1 MKENILILGG
11 YGNTGRLIAEYLL
24 PECQANLLIAGRDAA
39 RAEALAHLLKEK
51 YPGRVSALKL
61 DAGDASAMHDALE
74 GVQLL
79 VAASSTSQYVEE
91 TARACLDQAVDYLDV
106 QYSTRKIKVLQSLRS
121 QIEHSG
127 RTFITDGGFHP
138 GLPAVLVRSAAL
150 KFERLLK
157 ANVGS
162 VIKIDWKPLVLSQ
175 ATIDELVDLFSD
187 YDSRFF
193 KEGGWK
199 RARMDIVMDYVRM
212 DFGAPFGSQICMPM
226 TLEELRGLPV
236 MYPDLREMG
245 FFVGGFNPVT
255 DWVVMPLMMVALKIS
270 PSLKQSMGRLMVWSL
285 KRFTKP
291 PYGTRLKLEAEGEK
305 DGKRQSLD
313 LVLSHDDGYV
323 FTAVPVV
330 ATILQW
336 LDGSIR
342 KRGLFTQGELAQP
355 ERMLSDMQRMGI
367 AVIQG

>member
-1 MKENILILGG
+1 MKETILILGG

-24 PECQANLLIAGRDAA
+24 PECQANIILAGRDGA
-39 RAEALAHLLKEK
+39 RAEALAGILQKK

-61 DAGDASAMHDALE
+61 DAGDAAAMHAALE

-79 VAASSTSQYVEE
+79 VSASSTSQYAEE
-91 TARACLDQAVDYLDV
+91 TAHACLDQAVDYLDV
-106 QYSTRKIKVLQSLRS
+106 QYSTGKIKVLQSLRS
-121 QIEHSG
+121 QMERTG

-138 GLPAVLVRSAAL
+138 GLPAALVRYAAL
-150 KFERLLK
+150 KLDRLLK

-162 VIKIDWKPLVLSQ
+162 VIKIDWKPLTFSQ
-175 ATIDELVDLFSD
+175 ATVDEMVGEFSD

-193 KEGGWK
+193 KDGEWR
-199 RARMDIVMDYVRM
+199 RARMDIVVDHITM
-212 DFGAPFGSQICMPM
+212 DFGAPFGKQNCIPM
-226 TLEELRGLPV
+226 VLEEMRGIPQSF
-236 MYPDLREMG
+236 PTLRETG

-255 DWVVMPLMMVALKIS
+255 DWVVMPLMMVALKVS
-270 PSLKQSMGRLMVWSL
+270 PSLKQSMGDLMVWSL
-285 KRFTKP
+285 KKFTKP

-305 DGKRQSLD
+305 DGKRQSLN

-342 KRGLFTQGELAQP
+342 KPGLFTQGELAQP
-355 ERMLSDMQRMGI
+355 ERLLNDMQRMGI
-367 AVIQG
+367 AVQ

>member
-1 MKENILILGG
+1 MKKNILILGG

-24 PECQANLLIAGRDAA
+24 PECDANIMIAGRDAS
-39 RAEALAHLLKEK
+39 RAEALAGSLAEK
-51 YPGRVSALKL
+51 YPGRVTARCL
-61 DAGDASAMHDALE
+61 DAGDEAALRDALE
-74 GVQLL
+74 RVQLL
-79 VAASSTSQYVEE
+79 VSASSTSQYAEE
-91 TARACLDQAVDYLDV
+91 TARACLDKGVDYLDV
-106 QYSTRKIKVLQSLRS
+106 QYSTGKIKVLQSLRP
-121 QIEHSG
+121 QIERSG

-138 GLPAVLVRSAAL
+138 GLPAALVRYAAL
-150 KFERLLK
+150 KFDRLVK

-162 VIKIDWKPLVLSQ
+162 VIKIDWKPLILSQ
-175 ATIDELVDLFSD
+175 ATVDEMVGEFSD

-193 KEGGWK
+193 KDGEWK
-199 RARMDIVMDYVRM
+199 RARMDIVVDHITM
-212 DFGAPFGSQICMPM
+212 DFGLPFGRQTCIPM
-226 TLEELRGLPV
+226 TLEEMRGIPQSF
-236 MYPDLREMG
+236 PTLRETG

-285 KRFTKP
+285 KQFTQP

-305 DGKRQSLD
+305 DGKRQNLEM
-313 LVLSHDDGYV
+313 VLSHDDGYV

-342 KRGLFTQGELAQP
+342 QPGLFTQGELAQP
-355 ERMLSDMQRMGI
+355 ERLIRDMQRMGI
-367 AVIQG
+367 TVQ